1 MPGLTLTLVTPE
13 REVLRVE
20 DVDLVV
26 APGVDGQLG
35 ILPRHAPLV
44 TQLEP
49 GTMRLRHASGE
60 TYLSISGGFLQ
71 VMDDVVTVLADASE
85 QHHEIDVERAE
96 QARRNAQEEFADAR
110 VSHDPM
116 QLERARLAML
126 RALARLR
133 TVERAGRR

>member
-1 MPGLTLTLVTPE
+1 MPGLTLTLVTLE

-60 TYLSISGGFLQ
+60 AYLSISGGFLQ

>member
-13 REVLRVE
+13 RQVLRVE
-20 DVDLVV
+20 GVDLVV

-49 GTMRLRHASGE
+49 GTMRLRHGADE

-71 VMDDVVTVLADASE
+71 VMDDEVTVLANASE
-85 QHHEIDVERAE
+85 HHHEIDVERAE
-96 QARRNAQEEFADAR
+96 QARRNAQDEFANAR
-110 VSHDPM
+110 VAHDPL
-116 QLERARLAML
+116 QLE

>member
-35 ILPRHAPLV
+35 ILPRHASLV

-49 GTMRLRHASGE
+49 GTMRLRHGADE

-96 QARRNAQEEFADAR
+96 QARRNAQAEFADAR